1 MIGSDDGKR
10 REREGGKER
19 EREMESPLRD
29 TVLTFTVQRIA
40 GKEYLRY
47 FVNDRAANLPKSN
60 KLEDRGLSIHLFPVA
75 RITLRRY

>member
-1 MIGSDDGKR
+1 M
-10 REREGGKER
+10 REGER
-19 EREMESPLRD
+19 ERVMESPLRD

-47 FVNDRAANLPKSN
+47 FVNDRAPNLPKSN
-60 KLEDRGLSIHLFPVA
+60 KLKDRGLSIHLFPVA